1 MTVIFFYVIVKKM
14 SNKIKTSILFFLIV
28 FSVFSQELEEIKEQA
43 QLYQKKGYLLQSQ
56 GNLKEAL
63 VYYQKAVQLDPSF
76 YQVYNDIG
84 VILEALGDVEG
95 AIRMYKKAIEIN
107 PNYPPP
113 YTNLA
118 LIYEEKKDI
127 EKATFYWKKRYLLGD
142 KKDYWWYKAIEHL
155 VKLGTYPEARR
166 EYLKIKM
173 QPFYSEMVEKRM
185 KLLEEARLHL
195 KKAEEYFENKNYKE
209 AKKEFMKILELN
221 PPDED
226 LQLKAKRTLKEIIE
240 EERIEKLK
248 DQVRMYIREASE
260 FLEKGEY
267 SLTAEKLKE
276 ALAVIFSIQ
285 K

>member
-1 MTVIFFYVIVKKM
+1 MPNKVK
-14 SNKIKTSILFFLIV
+14 ISILFFLII

-56 GNLKEAL
+56 GNLREAL

-173 QPFYSEMVEKRM
+173 QPFYSEMVEKRI
-185 KLLEEARLHL
+185 KLLEEAELHL
-195 KKAEEYFENKNYKE
+195 KRGEEYFANKNYEE
-209 AKKEFMKILELN
+209 AKREFMRILELN
-221 PPDED
+221 PPDEA
-226 LQLKAKRTLKEIIE
+226 LRSKAKRILKEIIE
-240 EERIEKLK
+240 KERIEKLK
-248 DQVRMYIREASE
+248 AQARMYIREASE
-260 FLEKGEY
+260 FLEEEEF

-276 ALAVIFSIQ
+276 ALGVIFNIQ